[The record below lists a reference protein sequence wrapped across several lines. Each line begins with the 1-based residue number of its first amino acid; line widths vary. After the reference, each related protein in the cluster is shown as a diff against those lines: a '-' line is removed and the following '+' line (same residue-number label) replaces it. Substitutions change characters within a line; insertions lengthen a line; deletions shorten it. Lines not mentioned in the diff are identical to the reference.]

1 MSKLRAEKVQELI
14 KQEISMML
22 ISDIKDPRVKNVTV
36 TGVEVTNDLSYA
48 KIFVSLFGSDEEQE
62 KSWIGL
68 NKALG
73 FIRSEI
79 AKRISLRVAPTLILS
94 KDTSGEYSSHIQE
107 LLNKIKKEDN
117 KNDE

>member
-36 TGVEVTNDLSYA
+36 TGVEATNDLSYA
-48 KIFVSLFGSDEEQE
+48 KIYVSIYGTKEEQE
-62 KSWIGL
+62 NAWTGL

-79 AKRISLRVAPTLILS
+79 SKRIRLRVAPTLSLV
-94 KDTSGEYSSHIQE
+94 KDTSSEYSSHIQE
-107 LLNKIKKEDN
+107 LLNKIKKEDTTN
-117 KNDE
+117 E